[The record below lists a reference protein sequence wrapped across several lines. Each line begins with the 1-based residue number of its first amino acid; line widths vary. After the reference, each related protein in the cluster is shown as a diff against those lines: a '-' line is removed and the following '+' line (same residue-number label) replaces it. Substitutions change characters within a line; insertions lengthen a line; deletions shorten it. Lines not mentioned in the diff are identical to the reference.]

1 MTIWHSSASLFGQT
15 SHATTLSRGILA
27 LAIMAAGPASL
38 MVVSYVDG
46 ATAPVAPIRG
56 SPIIRPTVPPS
67 AEDPHAAVA
76 ASSAQPSSPEF
87 SDTRFRLGFL
97 EFEDD
102 ADAPRR

>member
-1 MTIWHSSASLFGQT
+1 MTIGHSPSSLFGQT
-15 SHATTLSRGILA
+15 SHATTLSRRILA
-27 LAIMAAGPASL
+27 LAIMAAGSASL
-38 MVVSYVDG
+38 MVASYVYG

-67 AEDPHAAVA
+67 SEDPYAAVA

-87 SDTRFRLGFL
+87 SETRFRLGFL

-102 ADAPRR
+102 ADAPAR